1 VKLTT
6 ILTKQGLVMVGR
18 KRKLGKRTA
27 SGRVVKPY
35 ENPKRQ
41 VMEQPHRRD
50 LPAQFRDRPEPESP
64 FGQLMC
70 LGIITPAQHEAG
82 KRYRDISFAYR
93 AVVSGA
99 PYPHPQAISLLSVHG
114 RGGEPSRET
123 IQAIKGVY
131 DAAFE
136 ALSEAGNRPQRAV
149 KDHAVFERPCTDEYS
164 HALLRRGLDRLVEH
178 YGIDPGLK
186 IERH

>member
-1 VKLTT
+1 
-6 ILTKQGLVMVGR
+6 MVGR
-18 KRKLGKRTA
+18 KRKAGKRIP
-27 SGRVVKPY
+27 SGRLARPY
-35 ENPKRQ
+35 ENPRRQ

-50 LPAQFRDRPEPESP
+50 LPAAYQDRPEPESP

-70 LGIITPAQHEAG
+70 AGIITPAQHEAG

-93 AVVSGA
+93 AVITSA

-131 DAAFE
+131 DSAFE
-136 ALSEAGNRPQRAV
+136 ALSEAGNRAQRAV
-149 KDHAVFERPCTDEYS
+149 KDHAVFERPCPDEYS
-164 HALLRRGLDRLVEH
+164 QALLRRGLDRLVEH
-178 YGIDPGLK
+178 YGIDVGLR
-186 IERH
+186 IERRSA